1 MNKISF
7 RGASRQRKDP
17 WLTTQP
23 RDNVSKYFIKSEL
36 KNSSSQNI
44 MPLKTTL
51 LLLMAFMIS
60 NITVNGQKKTLALG
74 IVGLSHGHAH
84 WVFQSAKK
92 GDFTLAGIVEPD
104 MDVVRKYAKQYGFA
118 MELVFPTMERMIEKT
133 QPQAVAAFGNIYD
146 HLKIVEVC
154 APKGIHVMVEK
165 PLAASLAHAKKMEA
179 LARKHKIHLLTNYE
193 TTWYPTN
200 HEAYAKAKEQSAI
213 GDIKKVIVRD
223 GHKGPKNIGV
233 EPEFLSWLTDPVLN
247 GGGAVMDFGCYGANL
262 LTWLM
267 QGKKPLEVMAVTQQL
282 QPENNPNV
290 DDEAN
295 IVLTYADAV
304 GIIHASWN
312 WPIGRK
318 DMEIYGKKGAIYADD
333 RYNLRIRMAEGYDG
347 YSEERLKLPE
357 RTAPYD
363 DPFAYFAAVIHN
375 EIQMPPYDLSSLE
388 NNMVVME
395 ILDAAI
401 RSAKSNKAVKLRRH

>member
-1 MNKISF
+1 
-7 RGASRQRKDP
+7 
-17 WLTTQP
+17 
-23 RDNVSKYFIKSEL
+23 
-36 KNSSSQNI
+36 
-44 MPLKTTL
+44 MPLKTTFL
-51 LLLMAFMIS
+51 LLVAFFLANVS
-60 NITVNGQKKTLALG
+60 ANGQKRPIALG

-84 WVFQSAKK
+84 WVFQSAKR
-92 GDFTLAGIVEPD
+92 GDFILAGIVEPD
-104 MDVVRKYAKQYGFA
+104 KEVVAKYARQYGFA
-118 MELVFPTMERMIEKT
+118 LELVFPTMEQMIAKK

-146 HLKIVEVC
+146 HLNIVEVC

-179 LARKHKIHLLTNYE
+179 LAKKYHIHLLTNYE

-200 HEAYAKAKEQSAI
+200 HQAYAMAKEQAAI

-267 QGKKPLEVMAVTQQL
+267 DGKKPLKVLAVTQQL
-282 QPENNPNV
+282 QPENNPEV

-295 IVLTYADAV
+295 ILLTYEDAV
-304 GIIHASWN
+304 GIIQASWN

-347 YSEERLKLPE
+347 FSEERLKLSE

-375 EIQMPPYDLSSLE
+375 EIQIRPFDLSSLE
-388 NNMVVME
+388 NNMLVME

-401 RSAKSNKAVKLRRH
+401 RSAKTNKAVKLR

>member
-1 MNKISF
+1 
-7 RGASRQRKDP
+7 
-17 WLTTQP
+17 
-23 RDNVSKYFIKSEL
+23 
-36 KNSSSQNI
+36 

-318 DMEIYGKKGAIYADD
+318 DMEIYGKKGAKIGRAH
-333 RYNLRIRMAEGYDG
+333 
-347 YSEERLKLPE
+347 
-357 RTAPYD
+357 
-363 DPFAYFAAVIHN
+363 V
-375 EIQMPPYDLSSLE
+375 
-388 NNMVVME
+388 
-395 ILDAAI
+395 
-401 RSAKSNKAVKLRRH
+401 